1 MRCSMQVVVAVL
13 VGALAVKPAIADHV
27 VTDPVLTDA
36 LSDPLW
42 GNQWVT
48 GGYHDHDLQLSQR
61 VGLSLDWQ
69 GTGIHGLSFSYTPK
83 LSQKVAAVG
92 VSPEEPLTFRLTLR
106 GFELW
111 EANTERD
118 GPDFFSFDRI
128 RDREIRK
135 QLLMISVSKRF

>member
-1 MRCSMQVVVAVL
+1 MRCSMQVVVVVL
-13 VGALAVKPAIADHV
+13 VGALLMQPAVADP
-27 VTDPVLTDA
+27 TSDPV
-36 LSDPLW
+36 W
-42 GNQWVT
+42 GNQWIT
-48 GGYHDHDLQLSQR
+48 GDYHDHDLQLSQR

-69 GTGIHGLSFSYTPK
+69 GTGIHGLSLSYTPK
-83 LSQKVAAVG
+83 LSQKAAAFG
-92 VSPEEPLTFRLTLR
+92 LSPEEPLTFRLTLR

-128 RDREIRK
+128 RDREARK